1 MQIHEPVD
9 NRPVGRPTKI
19 GDEPRPPSK
28 PRILTISISTITN
41 SSKPRSD
48 AHTNGQCGLWTL
60 TLILTFIGTTINDI
74 IAMIYQR
81 KRCMSTNGLP
91 TAALASHGLRSM
103 RNHERGTTV
112 SDKYINM
119 YRQTNA
125 LPMAKVVPTGLVGSY
140 KPRIRQLPN
149 NALTATTDAL
159 THFPLLDNL
168 PC

>member
-1 MQIHEPVD
+1 MWSVD
-9 NRPVGRPTKI
+9 P
-19 GDEPRPPSK
+19 
-28 PRILTISISTITN
+28 
-41 SSKPRSD
+41 D
-48 AHTNGQCGLWTL
+48 ADINIYRNNHQRYHC
-60 TLILTFIGTTINDI
+60 NDI
-74 IAMIYQR
+74 K

-119 YRQTNA
+119 YTQTNA

-140 KPRIRQLPN
+140 RPRIRQLPN

-159 THFPLLDNL
+159 THFPLLDNR
-168 PC
+168 PR